1 MIRMAFVAG
10 IVAIRDMRL
19 HHGSRPVNAQTALAV
34 LGPKAMGTV
43 RIRERMSV
51 AVSRVLLACRMATV
65 IRLTGIAGQ
74 SAQTDPQQGQ
84 SCRDDQG
91 CSSDDACGDD
101 YYGYDHDFPRSE
113 HPAGE

>member
-1 MIRMAFVAG
+1 M
-10 IVAIRDMRL
+10 
-19 HHGSRPVNAQTALAV
+19 ALAV

-74 SAQTDPQQGQ
+74 SAQAYPQQRQAG
-84 SCRDDQG
+84 SYNESDSAEDAGCDD
-91 CSSDDACGDD
+91 D
-101 YYGYDHDFPRSE
+101 YGYDHDFPRSE

>member
-1 MIRMAFVAG
+1 M
-10 IVAIRDMRL
+10 
-19 HHGSRPVNAQTALAV
+19 ALAV

-74 SAQTDPQQGQ
+74 SAKTDPQQGQ